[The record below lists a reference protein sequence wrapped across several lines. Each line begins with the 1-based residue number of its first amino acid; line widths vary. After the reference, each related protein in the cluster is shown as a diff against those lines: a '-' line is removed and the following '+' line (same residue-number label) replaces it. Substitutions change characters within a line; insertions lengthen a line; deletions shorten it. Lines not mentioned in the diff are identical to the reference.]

1 MIMSEGLQKIFRR
14 LQYQT
19 SLGQGCKL
27 VDRFLQKKPNTH
39 PNLSSIDCHCR
50 PCSLMISN
58 KSYSAWGGKTGKP
71 GSEQRPNTSPSYF
84 SISNK
89 ALTKQEATQPIFA
102 NCLLVAKIFCN
113 TVGGYLQHT
122 TLSHAQFSLAAA
134 AQFWHLF
141 S

>member
-1 MIMSEGLQKIFRR
+1 M
-14 LQYQT
+14 Y
-19 SLGQGCKL
+19 C
-27 VDRFLQKKPNTH
+27 FLQKKPNTH
-39 PNLSSIDCHCR
+39 PNLSSIYCHCR
-50 PCSLMISN
+50 PCCLMIFISRIWRKISN
-58 KSYSAWGGKTGKP
+58 KSHSAWGGKTGKP

-141 S
+141 SWTGKLQLYTLTQL